1 MKFLHTMIRVKDLDK
16 ALHFFVDLLG
26 LKVSRKKDYENA
38 RFSLIFLTDGIS
50 DTELE
55 LTYNWDQ
62 EDEYTSGRN
71 FGHLAFLVDDIY
83 KTCEKLEDNG
93 VQILRPPRDGHMA
106 FVKSPDGIS
115 IELLQ
120 NGNPLNPS
128 EPWVSRENI
137 GTW

>member
-1 MKFLHTMIRVKDLDK
+1 MKFLHTMIRVKDLDR

-26 LKVSRKKDYENA
+26 LKVSRQKDYENA
-38 RFSLIFLTDGIS
+38 RFSLVFLTDGES
-50 DTELE
+50 DSEIE

-62 EDEYTSGRN
+62 DEEYSYGRN

-83 KTCEKLEDNG
+83 KTCEHLENNG

-106 FVKSPDGIS
+106 FVKSPDNIS

-120 NGNPLNPS
+120 KGDALPPQD
-128 EPWVSRENI
+128 PWQSMENI
-137 GTW
+137 GSW